1 MKVSELIE
9 SLGSKQEERTSTT
22 LGNIEI
28 SDDAGTLSIDGRQFF
43 LDELA
48 ENSLANY
55 LKINRTYLAQC
66 PPDLKA
72 TNFRYWLNYRE
83 NASVTVESVE
93 NSITGFYRPDAMLI
107 PVASVAEIVGRVF
120 SVDDEIKDL
129 RRDNE
134 RFHVDVTSHTHYVDV
149 PNPDRIPGRPEIG
162 DITSG
167 GVRILAFPNAPV
179 APSVTAYLHRLV
191 CRNGMTEAQQ
201 EGTIRLKGKT
211 VPEVLVEMEQAAR
224 EVLGG
229 LDEKLTSYAQMAQR
243 AIPGNASSFM
253 YQIAREHNIGP
264 RVLNRLMERA
274 NLLPDNAS
282 LYDVQQIFT
291 EVANSGVKYRT
302 MVALQNLG
310 GELAFHT
317 DRVLHRCGQCERLLP
332 E

>member
-1 MKVSELIE
+1 VKVSELIE
-9 SLGSKQEERTSTT
+9 SLGSKQEERTPTT
-22 LGNIEI
+22 LSNIEI
-28 SDDAGTLSIDGRQFF
+28 SDDAGTLSVDGRQFF

-120 SVDDEIKDL
+120 SPDDEVKDL

-134 RFHVDVTSHTHYVDV
+134 RFHIDVTSHTHYVDV
-149 PNPDRIPGRPEIG
+149 PNPERILGRPEVG
-162 DITSG
+162 DVTSG

-211 VPEVLVEMEQAAR
+211 VPEILVEMEQAAR

-243 AIPGNASSFM
+243 AIPGNASSFV

-274 NLLPDNAS
+274 NLLPENAT

-302 MVALQNLG
+302 MVALQSLG

>member
-1 MKVSELIE
+1 MKVSELTE
-9 SLGSKQEERTSTT
+9 ALGNRQEERTSVV
-22 LGNIEI
+22 LNSIEI
-28 SDDAGTLSIDGRQFF
+28 SDDAGTLTIDGRTFY
-43 LDELA
+43 LDELS

-83 NASVTVESVE
+83 NASVTIESVE
-93 NSITGFYRPDAMLI
+93 NNITGFYRPDAMLI
-107 PVASVAEIVGRVF
+107 PVASVAEFVGRVF
-120 SVDDEIKDL
+120 SPEDEIKDL

-134 RFHVDVTSHTHYVDV
+134 RFHLDVVSHTHSIDV
-149 PNPDRIPGRPEIG
+149 PNPDRIPGRPEVG

-167 GVRILAFPNAPV
+167 GVRILAYPNAPV

-191 CRNGMTEAQQ
+191 CRNGMTEPQQ
-201 EGTIRLKGKT
+201 QGTIRLKGKT

-224 EVLGG
+224 QVLGG

-243 AIPGNASSFM
+243 GIPGNASSFM

-274 NLLPDNAS
+274 NLLPENAT

-291 EVANSGVKYRT
+291 ETANSGVKYRT
-302 MVALQNLG
+302 MVALQSLG

>member
-1 MKVSELIE
+1 VKVSELID
-9 SLGSKQEERTSTT
+9 SLGGSQEERISTT
-22 LGNIEI
+22 LNNIEI
-28 SDDAGTLSIDGRQFF
+28 SDDAGTLSIGGRQFF

-55 LKINRTYLAQC
+55 LKVNRTYLAQC

-83 NASVTVESVE
+83 NASVTVECLE
-93 NSITGFYRPDAMLI
+93 NSITGFFRPDAMLI
-107 PVASVAEIVGRVF
+107 PVAPVAEIVGRIF
-120 SVDDEIKDL
+120 SPEDEVKDI

-134 RFHVDVTSHTHYVDV
+134 RFHVDVVSHAHYVDV
-149 PNPDRIPGRPEIG
+149 PNPDRIPGRPEVG

-224 EVLGG
+224 QVLGG
-229 LDEKLTSYAQMAQR
+229 LDEKLTSYARMAQR
-243 AIPGNASSFM
+243 AIPGNASSFV

-274 NLLPDNAS
+274 NLLPANAT

-302 MVALQNLG
+302 MVALQSLG

>member
-9 SLGSKQEERTSTT
+9 SLGSRQEERINTT
-22 LGNIEI
+22 LSNIEI
-28 SDDAGTLSIDGRQFF
+28 SDDAGTLSIDGQQFF

-66 PPDLKA
+66 PSDLKA

-83 NASVTVESVE
+83 NASVTIESVE

-120 SVDDEIKDL
+120 SPDDQVKDL

-134 RFHVDVTSHTHYVDV
+134 RFHIDVVSSLHSVDV
-149 PNPDRIPGRPEIG
+149 PNPDRIPGRPEVG
-162 DITSG
+162 DITNG
-167 GVRILAFPNAPV
+167 GVRILAFPNSPV
-179 APSVTAYLHRLV
+179 APSVTAYLNRLV
-191 CRNGMTEAQQ
+191 CSNGMTEPQQ

-211 VPEVLVEMEQAAR
+211 VPEVLVEMEEAAR
-224 EVLGG
+224 QVLGG
-229 LDEKLTSYAQMAQR
+229 LDEKLTSYARMAQR
-243 AIPGNASSFM
+243 AIPGNASSFV

-274 NLLPDNAS
+274 NLLPENAT

-317 DRVLHRCGQCERLLP
+317 ERVLHRCGQCERLLP
-332 E
+332 D

>member
-1 MKVSELIE
+1 MKVSELTQV
-9 SLGSKQEERTSTT
+9 LGGRQEERFPTT
-22 LGNIEI
+22 LGSIQI
-28 SDDAGTLSIDGRQFF
+28 ADDAGTLIIGGQTFF
-43 LDELA
+43 LDEMA

-72 TNFRYWLNYRE
+72 TNFRYWLEHRE

-93 NSITGFYRPDAMLI
+93 NNITGFFRPDAMLI
-107 PVASVAEIVGRVF
+107 PVSSVAEIVERIF
-120 SVDDEIKDL
+120 SADDEVKDL
-129 RRDNE
+129 RRDDE
-134 RFHVDVTSHTHYVDV
+134 RFHIDITSARHYVDV
-149 PNPDRIPGRPEIG
+149 PNPDRIMGRPEVG

-167 GVRILAFPNAPV
+167 GVRILAYPNAPV

-191 CRNGMTEAQQ
+191 CRNGMTEPQN
-201 EGTIRLKGKT
+201 EGTIRLKGRT

-224 EVLGG
+224 EVLSG

-243 AIPGNASSFM
+243 GIPGNASSFM
-253 YQIAREHNIGP
+253 YQISRENNIGP

-274 NLLPDNAS
+274 NLLPDNAT

-302 MVALQNLG
+302 MVALQSLG

-317 DRVLHRCGQCERLLP
+317 DRVLHRCNQCERLLP

>member
-1 MKVSELIE
+1 VKVSELTE
-9 SLGSKQEERTSTT
+9 VLGGRQEERLNTS
-22 LGNIEI
+22 LGKIEI
-28 SDDAGTLSIDGRQFF
+28 SDDASTLNVEGNEFH

-66 PPDLKA
+66 PSDLKVM
-72 TNFRYWLNYRE
+72 NFRYWLNHRD
-83 NASVTVESVE
+83 NANVMIESVD
-93 NSITGFYRPDAMLI
+93 NNITGFFRPDTMLI
-107 PVASVAEIVGRVF
+107 PVASVAEIVGRIF
-120 SVDDEIKDL
+120 SADDEVKDL
-129 RRDNE
+129 RRDDE
-134 RFHVDVTSHTHYVDV
+134 RFHIDVTSSAHSVDV
-149 PNPDRIPGRPEIG
+149 PNPDRIAGRPEVG

-167 GVRILAFPNAPV
+167 GVRILAYPNAAV
-179 APSVTAYLHRLV
+179 APSVSAYLHRLV
-191 CRNGMTEAQQ
+191 CRNGMTEARQ

-224 EVLGG
+224 QVLSG
-229 LDEKLTSYAQMAQR
+229 LDEKLTSYARMAQR
-243 AIPGNASSFM
+243 GIPGNASSFV

-274 NLLPDNAS
+274 NLLPDNAT

-302 MVALQNLG
+302 MTALQDLG

-317 DRVLHRCGQCERLLP
+317 ERVLHRCGQCERLLP

>member
-1 MKVSELIE
+1 MKVSELTE
-9 SLGSKQEERTSTT
+9 ALGSRQEERFSTT
-22 LGNIEI
+22 LNNIEI
-28 SDDAGTLSIDGRQFF
+28 SDDAGTLNIDGRTFY

-66 PPDLKA
+66 PSDLKA

-83 NASVTVESVE
+83 NASVTIESVE
-93 NSITGFYRPDAMLI
+93 DNITGFYRPDAMLI
-107 PVASVAEIVGRVF
+107 PVAAVAEIVGRVF
-120 SVDDEIKDL
+120 SPEDEVKDL

-134 RFHVDVTSHTHYVDV
+134 RFHLDVVSRSHFVDV
-149 PNPDRIPGRPEIG
+149 PNPDRISGRPEVG

-167 GVRILAFPNAPV
+167 GVRILAYPNAPV
-179 APSVTAYLHRLV
+179 APSVTAYLNRLV
-191 CRNGMTEAQQ
+191 CSNGMTEAHQ
-201 EGTIRLKGKT
+201 EGIIRLKGKT

-224 EVLGG
+224 RVLSG

-243 AIPGNASSFM
+243 GIPGNPSSFV

-274 NLLPDNAS
+274 NLLPENAT

-302 MVALQNLG
+302 MVALQSLG

-317 DRVLHRCGQCERLLP
+317 ERVLHRCGQCERLLP